1 MATKPKTHIVP
12 VQTGKL
18 KITATITGIDV
29 DLATAGDAVTLTVE
43 IDGQKLT
50 APISPK
56 SFRKCQAAIK
66 AGEPGTVM
74 AMLTGELDLN
84 KKTINSAGIVTM
96 VKALKPPKADASES
110 AAEVP
115 GDAAPT
121 GIESADASVP
131 TAEVPADAAPPAAP
145 PVPVVTIK
153 KQRIPVPSQAVG

>member
-84 KKTINSAGIVTM
+84 KKIINSAGIVTM
-96 VKALKPPKADASES
+96 VKAPKPPKAD
-110 AAEVP
+110 AEVP

-121 GIESADASVP
+121 AAPEDAPPV
-131 TAEVPADAAPPAAP
+131 APAAAPP
-145 PVPVVTIK
+145 PVPTVTIK

>member
-12 VQTGKL
+12 VLASKL
-18 KITATITGIDV
+18 KITATITGLDV

-43 IDGQKLT
+43 IDGLKLT

-84 KKTINSAGIVTM
+84 KTILNSAGIVTM
-96 VKALKPPKADASES
+96 VKALKPPKVD
-110 AAEVP
+110 AEVP
-115 GDAAPT
+115 GDAIAPT
-121 GIESADASVP
+121 GDVSVP
-131 TAEVPADAAPPAAP
+131 DALVPEDAPPPAAP
-145 PVPVVTIK
+145 PVPTVTIK

>member
-12 VQTGKL
+12 VLASKL
-18 KITATITGIDV
+18 KITATITGLDV

-43 IDGQKLT
+43 IDGLKLT

-84 KKTINSAGIVTM
+84 KKIINSAGIVTM
-96 VKALKPPKADASES
+96 VKAPKPPKVDAS
-110 AAEVP
+110 
-115 GDAAPT
+115 
-121 GIESADASVP
+121 ESADASVP
-131 TAEVPADAAPPAAP
+131 APVASVPAVAATAPVALMPDAIVEENKSGINFRAIF
-145 PVPVVTIK
+145 PV
-153 KQRIPVPSQAVG
+153 SA

>member
-43 IDGQKLT
+43 IDGLKLT

-66 AGEPGTVM
+66 AGEPGTVR

-84 KKTINSAGIVTM
+84 KKIINSAGIVTM
-96 VKALKPPKADASES
+96 VKALKPPKADAEGL
-110 AAEVP
+110 
-115 GDAAPT
+115 GDAIAPT
-121 GIESADASVP
+121 GDVSADDALVP
-131 TAEVPADAAPPAAP
+131 DAIAPVDAAPPAP
-145 PVPVVTIK
+145 PPAPVVTVK